1 MVAVGSK
8 LEMVEI
14 PSEGSTGDGIVPA
27 SYSQN
32 PSSIVEA
39 VDGLK
44 LGTRKLKEAYKGGV
58 LTTISS
64 PVSRNIVVGVS
75 AAFKT
80 NADSRKF
87 FLILVE

>member
-8 LEMVEI
+8 LGMVEI

-27 SYSQN
+27 AYSQN
-32 PSSIVEA
+32 PNSIVEA

-44 LGTRKLKEAYKGGV
+44 LGTKKLDEAYKGGV

-64 PVSRNIVVGVS
+64 PISKNIVIGVS

-80 NADSRKF
+80 NADSGKSY
-87 FLILVE
+87 